1 MQVKD
6 PQTTD
11 TLLSLILPDEIFD
24 FFEVTNIKTKLDTIE
39 IYLDELNT
47 PPEEYSKEE
56 LESKGFVEAT
66 TVQDFPIRDK
76 FVYLY
81 VRRRKWKVKSNNKIV
96 SRDWKMT
103 AKGTRY
109 TKSFAAF
116 LKEVLG

>member
-11 TLLSLILPDEIFD
+11 ALFSLILPEEIYTY
-24 FFEVTNIKTKLDTIE
+24 FEVTDVKIKLDKIE

-47 PPEEYSKEE
+47 PPEEYAKQEI
-56 LESKGFVEAT
+56 ESKGFGQAI

-81 VRRRKWKVKSNNKIV
+81 VRRRKWKVKSTNKVV
-96 SRDWKMT
+96 SRDWRLT
-103 AKGTRY
+103 AKGTHY
-109 TKSFAAF
+109 TKSFATF

>member
-6 PQTTD
+6 SQITD
-11 TLLSLILPDEIFD
+11 ALLSLILPDEVLTY
-24 FFEVTNIKTKLDTIE
+24 FEVTNLTTKQDKIE

-47 PPEEYSKEE
+47 PPEGYSKGE
-56 LESKGFVEAT
+56 LESKGFRNT
-66 TVQDFPIRDK
+66 ITVQDFPIRDR

-81 VRRRKWKVKSNNKIV
+81 VRRRKWKVKSNNKII
-96 SRDWKMT
+96 SRDWKIT

-109 TKSFAAF
+109 TKSFANF

>member
-1 MQVKD
+1 MQVKN

-11 TLLSLILPDEIFD
+11 ALLHLILPEEVFTY
-24 FFEVTNIKTKLDTIE
+24 FEVTNIETKQEKIE

-47 PPEEYSKEE
+47 PPEDYSMEE
-56 LESKGFVEAT
+56 LESKGFGNSI

-96 SRDWKMT
+96 SRDWKIT
-103 AKGTRY
+103 EKGTRY